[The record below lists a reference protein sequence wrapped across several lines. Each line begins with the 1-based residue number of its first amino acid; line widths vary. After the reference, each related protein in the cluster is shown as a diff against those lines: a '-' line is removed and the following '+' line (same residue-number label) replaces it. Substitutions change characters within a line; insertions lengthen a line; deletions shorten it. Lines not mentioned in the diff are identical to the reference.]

1 MLISKSGY
9 KEVNS
14 CHFSTN
20 STQNSHLK
28 TMKNERKEQ
37 AYCDEKVPTPSNDVT
52 SIDFGRAIEI
62 VGIAGIILS
71 LIFLGYELKRSND
84 IAETQAVATI
94 YSMTNE
100 MGLAL
105 AENPELS
112 RVFGQALSD
121 FESLSPDDRFTLYV
135 LLEYVINVNEAAWK
149 FYDKGIINQE
159 EADFYTRNLCQLIG
173 RHPSLVE
180 AWRSNKQHR
189 LPGFYEYATGVCE
202 L

>member
-1 MLISKSGY
+1 M
-9 KEVNS
+9 
-14 CHFSTN
+14 
-20 STQNSHLK
+20 
-28 TMKNERKEQ
+28 
-37 AYCDEKVPTPSNDVT
+37 PTPSKDVT
-52 SIDFGRAIEI
+52 SIDFGRAVEI
-62 VGIAGIILS
+62 VGILGILGIIVS

-84 IAETQAVATI
+84 IAETEAVATI

-121 FESLSPDDRFTLYV
+121 FESLSPDDRWTLYV
-135 LLEYVINVNEAAWK
+135 LLEYVVNVNESAWK
-149 FYDKGIINQE
+149 YYDKGIINQE
-159 EADFYTRNLCQLIG
+159 EIDYYTRGLCKLIG
-173 RHPSLVE
+173 RHPSLVA
-180 AWRSNKQHR
+180 AWQSNKQDR

>member
-1 MLISKSGY
+1 M
-9 KEVNS
+9 
-14 CHFSTN
+14 T
-20 STQNSHLK
+20 
-28 TMKNERKEQ
+28 
-37 AYCDEKVPTPSNDVT
+37 TPSNDAT
-52 SIDFGRAIEI
+52 SIDVGRVVEI
-62 VGIAGIILS
+62 VGIAGIIVS

-84 IAETQAVATI
+84 IAETEAVAAI
-94 YSMTNE
+94 YSMQNE

-159 EADFYTRNLCQLIG
+159 EADFYTRSLCQLIT
-173 RHPSLVE
+173 RHPSLVK
-180 AWRSNKQHR
+180 AWRSNKEHR
-189 LPGFYEYATGVCE
+189 LPGFYEYATGVCK

>member
-1 MLISKSGY
+1 M
-9 KEVNS
+9 
-14 CHFSTN
+14 
-20 STQNSHLK
+20 
-28 TMKNERKEQ
+28 
-37 AYCDEKVPTPSNDVT
+37 PTPSNNAT
-52 SIDFGRAIEI
+52 SIHVGRAVEI

-84 IAETQAVATI
+84 IAETEAVATI

-112 RVFGQALSD
+112 RVFRQALSD
-121 FESLSPDDRFTLYV
+121 FESLGPDDRWTVYV

-149 FYDKGIINQE
+149 YYDKGVINKE
-159 EADFYTRNLCQLIG
+159 EADYYARSLCKLIG
-173 RHPSLVE
+173 RHPSLVA
-180 AWRSNKQHR
+180 AWRSNKQDR
-189 LPGFYEYATGVCE
+189 LPGFYEYVMGVCE

>member
-1 MLISKSGY
+1 M
-9 KEVNS
+9 
-14 CHFSTN
+14 
-20 STQNSHLK
+20 
-28 TMKNERKEQ
+28 
-37 AYCDEKVPTPSNDVT
+37 PTPPNNVT
-52 SIDFGRAIEI
+52 SIDVGRAVEI

-84 IAETQAVATI
+84 IAETEAVATI

-112 RVFGQALSD
+112 RVFRQALSD
-121 FESLSPDDRFTLYV
+121 FESLGPDDRWTLYV

-149 FYDKGIINQE
+149 YYDKGVINQE
-159 EADFYTRNLCQLIG
+159 EAEFYIRSLCKLIG
-173 RHPSLVE
+173 RHPSLVA
-180 AWRSNKQHR
+180 AWRSNKQDR
-189 LPGFYEYATGVCE
+189 LPGFYEYVMGVCE

>member
-1 MLISKSGY
+1 M
-9 KEVNS
+9 
-14 CHFSTN
+14 ST
-20 STQNSHLK
+20 
-28 TMKNERKEQ
+28 R
-37 AYCDEKVPTPSNDVT
+37 SNDLT
-52 SIDFGRAIEI
+52 SKYVGRAVEI
-62 VGIAGIILS
+62 VGIAGIIVS
-71 LIFLGYELKRSND
+71 LVFLGYELKRSND
-84 IAETQAVATI
+84 IAETEAVATI

-121 FESLSPDDRFTLYV
+121 FESLSPDDRWTLYV

-149 FYDKGIINQE
+149 YYDKGIINRE
-159 EADFYTRNLCQLIG
+159 EADFYTRGLCKLIG

-180 AWRSNKQHR
+180 AWQSNKQDR
-189 LPGFYEYATGVCE
+189 LPGFYEYVTGVCE